1 MVDGPGLDLELAR
14 LPSTTNMT
22 TSLFSLKAFK
32 DGLNGKGLTHS
43 TVNPFGTADRE
54 AVVLQK
60 KSDHEL
66 RMRYLS

>member
-54 AVVLQK
+54 AVVL
-60 KSDHEL
+60 
-66 RMRYLS
+66 